1 VNILTK
7 KVLIKKIIKNKWGYI
22 FLIPW
27 ALLFLIFIFSS
38 FIIGFIL
45 SLYEYD
51 FANYNF
57 VFLKNF
63 RTLFKDH
70 IFLNSILTTLK
81 FALIIVP
88 ASIALSLWISNMIN
102 DSGKVVQSVV
112 KAGFYIPAVV
122 SSVAIV
128 VAWKWIFNP
137 AYGLSTYVT
146 TMMGVTSIDWYGNP
160 TNAFLLISVLL
171 IFLFIG
177 QPIILYSAAMGSIPI
192 SYYEAARIDGASRFQ
207 EFFKI
212 TLPLLKPTTLFIT
225 VTMTISSLQV
235 FEIPL
240 LLTGGGPQFGTTT
253 VLNML
258 YKTAFEYTK
267 FGLAASMGVVLFMII
282 GLVALIQFKYL
293 KSDVQY

>member
-1 VNILTK
+1 MV
-7 KVLIKKIIKNKWGYI
+7 KKIIKNKWGYI

-27 ALLFLIFIFSS
+27 ALLFLIFIFLP
-38 FIIGFIL
+38 FIIGFVL
-45 SLYEYD
+45 SLFEYD
-51 FANYNF
+51 FANYKF
-57 VFLKNF
+57 VFFENF
-63 RTLFKDH
+63 KTLFDDK
-70 IFLNSILTTLK
+70 IFVNSIFTTLK
-81 FALIIVP
+81 FAVIIVP
-88 ASIALSLWISNMIN
+88 VSIAVSLWVSNIITN
-102 DSGKVVQSVV
+102 SGKFVQSAV
-112 KAGFYIPAVV
+112 KAGFYIPAVI

-137 AYGLSTYVT
+137 AYGLSTYI
-146 TMMGVTSIDWYGNP
+146 TSIMGATSVDWYGNP
-160 TNAFLLISVLL
+160 TNAFFLMSVLL
-171 IFLFIG
+171 IFLFVG

-192 SYYEAARIDGASRFQ
+192 SYYEAARIDGANKFE

-240 LLTGGGPQFGTTT
+240 LLTGGGPQFSTTT

-267 FGLAASMGVVLFMII
+267 FGLAASMGVVLFVII
-282 GLVALIQFKYL
+282 GLIALIQFKYL
-293 KSDVQY
+293 RSDVQY